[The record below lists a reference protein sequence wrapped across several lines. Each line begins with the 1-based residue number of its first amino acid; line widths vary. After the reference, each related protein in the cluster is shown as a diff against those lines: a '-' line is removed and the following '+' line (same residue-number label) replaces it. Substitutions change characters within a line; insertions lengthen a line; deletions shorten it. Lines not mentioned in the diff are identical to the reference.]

1 MPYQVTIA
9 GSDRPFSAEPDETL
23 LNSAG
28 HAGLALP
35 WRCMDG
41 SCGSC
46 RARLIDGE
54 CILPDGTRLN
64 ADGDPGAA
72 HPLLM
77 CQALPRSNLKLELP
91 GIRSVDD
98 VACRVFDLELEEKHL
113 LSPHILRLNFRV
125 LGEESLRWLPGQY
138 LELLL
143 DNGQRRAFSIANA
156 SDGGNRIELHVRH
169 VAEGNFSRWAFESLE
184 EGMRLRAEGPLG
196 TFVPR
201 ENSERGL
208 LFIAGGTGIAPIKA
222 MIEHFA
228 ALGSQRPME
237 LYWGTRQPGELYL
250 GKQIEAWAEHVPQL
264 RFVAVVSDPDVAIES
279 DVRRGM
285 VLDAVLADH
294 PRLADFDVY
303 VCGPPA
309 MVDAATHA
317 FAATDL
323 PSAQLF
329 FDSYEYAPDLLADIL
344 GQRAGIHAG

>member
-1 MPYQVTIA
+1 MPYKVTIT
-9 GSDRPFSAEPDETL
+9 GSDRPFTAEPDETL

-46 RARLIDGE
+46 RTHLLHGE
-54 CILPDGTRLN
+54 CVLPDGTRLKS
-64 ADGDPGAA
+64 DGDAQPV
-72 HPLLM
+72 LM
-77 CQALPRSNLKLELP
+77 CQALPRSNLELAP
-91 GIRSVDD
+91 AGVRSVDD
-98 VACRVFDLELEEKHL
+98 VVCRVFDLELEEKQL
-113 LSPHILRLNFRV
+113 LSPLILRLKLKV
-125 LGEESLRWLPGQY
+125 LGDQTLHWMPGQY

-143 DNGQRRAFSIANA
+143 PDGQRRPFSIANA
-156 SDGGNRIELHVRH
+156 ADGGNRIELHVRH
-169 VAEGNFSRWAFESLE
+169 VADGSFSRWAFESFE
-184 EGMRLRAEGPLG
+184 VGMRLRAEGPLG

-228 ALGSQRPME
+228 ALGSQRPMQ

-250 GKQIEAWAEHVPQL
+250 GELIDAWAEHIPQL
-264 RFVAVVSDPDVAIES
+264 VFVPVVSDPDVALEAGI
-279 DVRRGM
+279 RRGM
-285 VLDAVLADH
+285 VLDAVVADH
-294 PRLADFDVY
+294 PRLSAFDVY

-309 MVDAATHA
+309 MVDAAIHT
-317 FAATDL
+317 FAPTDL

-344 GQRAGIHAG
+344 GQRAGIQA